1 VQVRHPSSVRSADS
15 TTSVKLPQLDVLR
28 GICALL
34 VVFYHVL
41 FQHPGR
47 ELGVFRNAALFVDFF
62 FVLSG
67 FIMFHNYG
75 NMSTGH
81 ELRRFIGLRL
91 FRTYPLHIVMV
102 VVFLAYETLQYLLVR
117 MYGLPTVTAPFSENN
132 APALVLNL
140 LLLNGVGLIPLT
152 FNTPSWSI
160 STEFWAYLV
169 FGFSMLSFA
178 QQRARLLVFSALG
191 LGALAYLAA
200 LPDPSLTAHWE
211 RFLPR
216 CLFGFFLGAL
226 LRGVMT
232 VERGPVGPSRL
243 GAELVQLAMLL
254 LSVALVSYAS
264 GALLWLE
271 LLAPF
276 AFTGVIASFVAWPN
290 TRLVKALVC
299 APLLWLGKVSYS
311 IYMVHQFVLLTIEAF
326 MKLVLK
332 APVQGELLMVGNTV
346 GVLALVLALGLL
358 LCAAALSYRF
368 IEEPARR
375 LGRTWLDSVEPTTTR
390 ELSRVSGS

>member
-1 VQVRHPSSVRSADS
+1 MP
-15 TTSVKLPQLDVLR
+15 SVKLPQLDVLR

-81 ELRRFIGLRL
+81 DFRRFLGLRL

-117 MYGLPTVTAPFSENN
+117 MYGFPTVTAPFAENN

-160 STEFWAYLV
+160 STEFWAYVV
-169 FGFSMLSFA
+169 FGLSMLSIA
-178 QQRARLLVFSALG
+178 QERARLLVFSALG

-211 RFLPR
+211 RFFPR
-216 CLFGFFLGAL
+216 CLYGFFLGAV

-232 VERGPVGPSRL
+232 VERRPVAAGRVLP
-243 GAELVQLAMLL
+243 ALVQLATLA
-254 LSVALVSYAS
+254 LSIALVSYAS

-276 AFTGVIASFVAWPN
+276 AFTALIASFVAWPS
-290 TRLVKALVC
+290 TRIVQALVC

-311 IYMVHQFVLLTIEAF
+311 IYMVHQFVLLIIEAF

-332 APVQGELLMVGNTV
+332 APVEDELLMVGNTV
-346 GVLALVLALGLL
+346 GSIALVIALGLL
-358 LCAAALSYRF
+358 LAVAALTYRF

-375 LGRTWLDSVEPTTTR
+375 FGRVWLDSVEPRTTR